1 MGIGVVL
8 HGCIEC
14 PGHAHMVETKRVYRA
29 NRRVLRTL
37 PVSDSEWPFM
47 TRDMFSMLPLRP
59 SMDRQIP
66 QYDHQVIHFAGD
78 YKNMYILEADWIR
91 KFEEVLS
98 RLCWYRA
105 VVILEFSSLRYE
117 WEVAFKHWD
126 RYMANPPLP
135 PTEWTFQC
143 FRMEQKPLAE
153 PEAVDGT
160 IASAYHSEEKLDRST
175 PH

>member
-1 MGIGVVL
+1 
-8 HGCIEC
+8 
-14 PGHAHMVETKRVYRA
+14 
-29 NRRVLRTL
+29 
-37 PVSDSEWPFM
+37 
-47 TRDMFSMLPLRP
+47 
-59 SMDRQIP
+59 MDRQIP